1 MTCEEKNGAMNMI
14 YWLTDF
20 YLFEPQV
27 IFLFLNKKTAT
38 FDNFVAFLHLVQ
50 RISIVKSGQ
59 TSLLLVA
66 NS

>member
-1 MTCEEKNGAMNMI
+1 MSCEEKNGAMNMI

-20 YLFEPQV
+20 YLFELKWFFCFEQ
-27 IFLFLNKKTAT
+27 KTAT